1 MPDKVEEFQRVGN
14 DSGGTWPGIPASWP
28 AIPEK
33 RPKSVTIKRN

>member
-1 MPDKVEEFQRVGN
+1 MPDKVEEFQRVAS
-14 DSGGTWPGIPASWP
+14 DSGGTWPMIPASWP